1 MSEVEWILK
10 ALNEH
15 IREQDSLINYYRKEL
30 EAALAA
36 IEEMKADKTEEK

>member
-15 IREQDSLINYYRKEL
+15 IREQDSLISYYRKEL
-30 EAALAA
+30 EAALLA
-36 IEEMKADKTEEK
+36 IEELKKDKTEDK